1 MTDLTIDETG
11 DLVFLNGDL
20 KLSNSDEQDCVLLIN
35 TAAGAWK
42 QSPTIGVGIQA
53 YLGSSGQTAA
63 LRKNIVE
70 QLRLDGFSN
79 IDVQLNDE
87 LNGTFTYS
95 LSANRNENNS
105 I

>member
-11 DLVFLNGDL
+11 DLVFINGDF

-53 YLGSSGQTAA
+53 YLGSTGQTAA
-63 LRKNIVE
+63 LRKSIVE
-70 QLRLDGFSN
+70 QLQLDGFSN
-79 IDVQLNDE
+79 IDVILETDLQGKFD
-87 LNGTFTYS
+87 YS
-95 LSANRNENNS
+95 LSADRNENNS